1 MQDEVRYIYKDLQTS
16 LIKLIPEKW
25 DSICLYASVLED
37 RKGEMYFY
45 YFPKRFI
52 KSKPIN
58 CYEIAS
64 RFGIDEKVYNEEIAK
79 IYVKIKRLKSLTK
92 GRWTNVTLIIDKN
105 LFTLEYHYNDLY
117 KSIYTDEQ
125 RRIIWCYKYLHI
137 PLESLNKK
145 EQELVTHYRE
155 ETNIRPTIFIEDAK
169 HLEEVK
175 IVRNQILKC

>member
-1 MQDEVRYIYKDLQTS
+1 MLWLAFTGRITN
-16 LIKLIPEKW
+16 
-25 DSICLYASVLED
+25 AN
-37 RKGEMYFY
+37 
-45 YFPKRFI
+45 
-52 KSKPIN
+52 SK
-58 CYEIAS
+58 EIM
-64 RFGIDEKVYNEEIAK
+64 V
-79 IYVKIKRLKSLTK
+79 
-92 GRWTNVTLIIDKN
+92 IIDKN
-105 LFTLEYHYNDLY
+105 LFTLEYHYNDLH

-125 RRIIWCYKYLHI
+125 RRIIWCYKYLHT

>member
-64 RFGIDEKVYNEEIAK
+64 RFGIDEKVYDEEIAK
-79 IYVKIKRLKSLTK
+79 IYTKIKRLKLLTK
-92 GRWTNVTLIIDKN
+92 GRWTNITLIIDKN
-105 LFTLEYHYNDLY
+105 LFTLEYHYNDLH

-125 RRIIWCYKYLHI
+125 RRIIWCYKYLHT

-169 HLEEVK
+169 HLE
-175 IVRNQILKC
+175 